1 MVDFH
6 FAMFLQILTTKG
18 SNSGATRTQS
28 QENSLIIMLL
38 DLDHF
43 IVTPNLH

>member
-1 MVDFH
+1 MVDLC
-6 FAMFLQILTTKG
+6 FLQILTTEG
-18 SNSGATRTQS
+18 SNSQATKTQS

-43 IVTPNLH
+43 KVTHNLH